1 MYKLLLVDDDSTLL
15 RFMSEFLSGDG
26 FEIISAPNGQEALR
40 TAYRERPD
48 LVVLDVM
55 MPGMDGWEVTA
66 RLRELSSVPI
76 IMLTAKN
83 SENDKLRGFKL
94 GVDDYVTKPFSFAEL
109 SARITAV
116 LNRSTSSGGGE
127 NNQVLFGDFVLDMD
141 RRELLRK
148 DQVIALTPTE
158 YRLLEVLARRPGRTI
173 SEFELIKDV
182 WGAYK
187 EEETAA
193 VRRYIFLLRQKIEE
207 DPAKPQWVVTVRG
220 FGYRLELQ
228 GVSQAGDR
236 KE

>member
-1 MYKLLLVDDDSTLL
+1 MTKILLVDDDTTLT
-15 RFMSEFLSGDG
+15 RFLTEFLKQDG
-26 FEIISAPNGQEALR
+26 FETVIANSGQDALR
-40 TAYRERPD
+40 MAYRERPD
-48 LVVLDVM
+48 MVVLDVM

-76 IMLTAKN
+76 ILLTAKS
-83 SENDKLRGFKL
+83 SESDKLRGFKM

-116 LNRSTSSGGGE
+116 LNRVGISAVTDQ
-127 NNQVLFGDFVLDMD
+127 NRVAFGDFILDMD
-141 RRELLRK
+141 RREVLK
-148 DQVIALTPTE
+148 DDQPIALTPTE
-158 YRLLEVLARRPGRTI
+158 YRLLEVLARHAGRTI

-207 DPAKPQWVVTVRG
+207 DPANPRFVVTVRG
-220 FGYRLELQ
+220 FGYRLEL
-228 GVSQAGDR
+228 GN
-236 KE
+236 

>member
-1 MYKLLLVDDDSTLL
+1 MHKILLVDDDTTLT
-15 RFMSEFLSGDG
+15 RFLSEFLQGDG
-26 FEIISAPNGQEALR
+26 FEAIIANNGQDALR
-40 TAYRERPD
+40 VAYRERPD

-55 MPGMDGWEVTA
+55 MPVMDGWEVTA

-76 IMLTAKN
+76 ILLTAKS

-116 LNRSTSSGGGE
+116 LSRVGITGMGDQNRVT
-127 NNQVLFGDFVLDMD
+127 FGDFILDMD
-141 RRELLRK
+141 RREVLK
-148 DQVIALTPTE
+148 DDQPIALTPTE
-158 YRLLEVLARRPGRTI
+158 YRLLEVLARRAGRTI

-193 VRRYIFLLRQKIEE
+193 VRRYIFLLRQKIED
-207 DPAKPQWVVTVRG
+207 DPANPHYVVTVRG
-220 FGYRLELQ
+220 FGYRLEL
-228 GVSQAGDR
+228 GN
-236 KE
+236 